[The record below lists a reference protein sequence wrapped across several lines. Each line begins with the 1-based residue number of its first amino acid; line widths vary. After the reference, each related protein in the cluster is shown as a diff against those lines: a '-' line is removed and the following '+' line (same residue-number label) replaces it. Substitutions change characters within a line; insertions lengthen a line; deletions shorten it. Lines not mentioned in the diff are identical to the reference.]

1 MTALS
6 GYRGPAFFSY
16 GFRPFFL
23 SAAVF
28 AGVAVPI
35 WVLIVTGIEQ
45 PVFLYGPRA
54 WHVHEM
60 VFGFVF
66 GVVTGFLLTAMPN
79 WTDRPPIRG
88 LPLVGLW
95 MLWLAGR
102 LVMAVPFLPPAGAA
116 LVEGAFSVVVAAIVW
131 REVIAGQAWDR
142 LPIGVLISL
151 YALADIL
158 FHVWAVS
165 NAGTDSA
172 ERLALAVI
180 MLLLAMIGGRITP
193 AFTKDFLVQEGVNR
207 QPAPFSEVDGLS
219 IGSVA
224 LAGLAWVVFPLAVG
238 TGWMLFIAGLLNVF
252 RLSRWYGEMT
262 WKEPLVLMLHVGYG
276 WLAVSLLVLG
286 AAILGT
292 GPHIEDAVHALTTG
306 AVGAMTLAVMTRA
319 TLGHTGRLKHA
330 GPLTVMIY
338 VLVNL
343 GALIRVAGP
352 SLILPPPVMLALAA
366 GCWSGAYVL
375 FAAGYAS
382 ALFGP
387 DLDEGT

>member
-16 GFRPFFL
+16 GFRPFFF

-60 VFGFVF
+60 VFGFLF

-88 LPLVGLW
+88 LMLVGLW

-102 LVMAVPFLPPAGAA
+102 LVMAVPFLSPMGAA
-116 LVEGAFSVVVAAIVW
+116 LVDGAFPVVMAALVW

-151 YALADIL
+151 YALANIL
-158 FHVWAVS
+158 FHLWAVS
-165 NAGTDSA
+165 DAGTGFA
-172 ERLALAVI
+172 ERLALIVI
-180 MLLLAMIGGRITP
+180 MLLLALIGGRITP
-193 AFTKDFLVQEGVNR
+193 AFTEDFLVQHGIKR
-207 QPAPFSEVDGLS
+207 QPVPFSGIDGLS

-224 LAGLAWVVFPLAVG
+224 LAGLAWMVFPLALG
-238 TGWMLFIAGLLNVF
+238 TGWLLFIAGLLNVF
-252 RLSRWYGEMT
+252 RLSRWYGEIT

-319 TLGHTGRLKHA
+319 TLGHTGRVKHA
-330 GPLTVMIY
+330 GPLTMAIY
-338 VLVNL
+338 LLVNL
-343 GALIRVAGP
+343 GALIRVAG
-352 SLILPPPVMLALAA
+352 SALTLPPPVMFTLAA

-375 FAAGYAS
+375 FAAGYAP

-387 DLDEGT
+387 DRDEAP